1 MGDEKVVWTM
11 KTIALS
17 RTLPDILCQTSLLRC
32 YGAVSS
38 LKLERSKDKGNIKKT
53 RGVHEGERRASRCSK
68 QRAFALRV
76 SSDTDFSAGEQN
88 IRTKG
93 GMVI

>member
-1 MGDEKVVWTM
+1 M
-11 KTIALS
+11 KPTALS
-17 RTLPDILCQTSLLRC
+17 RTLPDRLSQTSLLRY

-38 LKLERSKDKGNIKKT
+38 LKLERSKNKGSIKKT

-68 QRAFALRV
+68 QRAFALKV

-88 IRTKG
+88 MRTKG